1 MTSGAPQSTA
11 GQRFADLLDWLG
23 HGVTRLVPR
32 YSPAWRLLRRVR
44 ALLPYRYP
52 DYPSARFLKVFA
64 GHYPRCS
71 FLQIGA
77 NDGEQRDPLRLFVE
91 TRRWHGV
98 MIEPVPFVFE
108 RLRARYQGHPRVR
121 LENAAIADRDGVLP
135 FYHLAQA
142 RPGEDLPRW
151 YDALGSFR
159 REVIVKHADMIPDL
173 ERRIVQRD
181 VPTLSFDSLCRK
193 HAITRLDLV
202 QIDTEGYDYEILKH
216 IDWSRWRP
224 ALVIYEHHHLSPADR
239 AACQAMLR
247 AQGYDPVE
255 ESLDTVAFR
264 LEGAAEP
271 LRAAWAEFG
280 VGAAEIQKAV
290 AAAEGTH

>member
-1 MTSGAPQSTA
+1 MGAAP
-11 GQRFADLLDWLG
+11 QRFADLLDWFG
-23 HGVTRLVPR
+23 HKLNRVVPR
-32 YSPAWRLLRRVR
+32 YSPAWRALRRVR

-52 DYPSARFLKVFA
+52 DYPSARFLEVFA
-64 GHYPRCS
+64 AHHPRCS

-108 RLRARYQGHPRVR
+108 RLRARYRGHPRVR

-142 RPGEDLPRW
+142 KPGEDLPRW

-193 HAITRLDLV
+193 HGISALDLV
-202 QIDTEGYDYEILKH
+202 QIDTEGYDYEILRH
-216 IDWSRWRP
+216 IDWQRWRP
-224 ALVIYEHHHLSPADR
+224 ALVMYEHHHLNPDDR

-247 AQGYDPVE
+247 TQGFDPVE

-264 LEGAAEP
+264 SAGADPA
-271 LRAAWAEFG
+271 LQRAWAEFR
-280 VGAAEIQKAV
+280 VGAAELQKAV
-290 AAAEGTH
+290 AAAEGAH

>member
-1 MTSGAPQSTA
+1 MSGAGSL
-11 GQRFADLLDWLG
+11 ADLLDWLG
-23 HGVTRLVPR
+23 QGVARVVPR
-32 YSPAWRLLRRVR
+32 YSPVWRALRRVR

-64 GHYPRCS
+64 AHYPRCV

-91 TRRWHGV
+91 TRRWRGV

-108 RLRARYQGHPRVR
+108 RLRARYLGHPRVR

-142 RPGEDLPRW
+142 APGEELPRW

-193 HAITRLDLV
+193 HAIASLDLV
-202 QIDTEGYDYEILKH
+202 QIDTEGYDYEILRH
-216 IDWSRWRP
+216 IDWKRWRP
-224 ALVIYEHHHLSPADR
+224 ALLIYEHHHLSPADR
-239 AACQAMLR
+239 NACQAMLR
-247 AQGYDPVE
+247 AQGYEPVE

-264 LEGAAEP
+264 GADADP
-271 LRAAWAEFG
+271 ALQQAWAEFR

-290 AAAEGTH
+290 AAAEGAH